1 MERHNAIRW
10 RGATAAILIIT
21 WVLLTPACCQTL
33 NVTLLIQQS
42 PAQGGTISPSPGIYD
57 FAPNSEVTL
66 TAIPKPGY
74 QFIYWLGDVAD
85 PTASITITYLNKPKI
100 IIAVFEQSEYGFLLE
115 GATVSAGSP
124 SSFVGGGGYSL
135 PSGGGGYIPPNPP
148 PQPPEP
154 PIPEPATGL
163 LLALGSL
170 ALLKK
175 RNV

>member
-21 WVLLTPACCQTL
+21 WVLLTPAYCQTL

-42 PAQGGTISPSPGIYD
+42 PAQGGIISPSPGIYD

-74 QFIYWLGDVAD
+74 QFVYWLGDVAD

-100 IIAVFEQSEYGFLLE
+100 IIAVFQQTEYDVLLTE
-115 GATVSAGSP
+115 ASVSGSNR
-124 SSFVGGGGYSL
+124 SSTYAGGGGGIST
-135 PSGGGGYIPPNPP
+135 PVVPPAPPIPPE
-148 PQPPEP
+148 PPEP

-163 LLALGSL
+163 LLTLGSL
-170 ALLKK
+170 VVLRK
-175 RNV
+175 RTA